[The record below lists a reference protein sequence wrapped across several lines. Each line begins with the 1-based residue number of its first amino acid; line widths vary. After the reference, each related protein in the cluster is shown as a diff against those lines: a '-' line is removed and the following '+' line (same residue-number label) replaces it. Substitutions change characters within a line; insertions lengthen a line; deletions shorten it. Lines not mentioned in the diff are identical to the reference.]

1 MRVECVL
8 SVLFSAGSSSV
19 QQHRCGQ
26 PLPGQR
32 QRQVPPRHDHLP
44 VPDHLPALEQHRRRR
59 QVGLCSWTFI
69 RRMKVNM
76 GSSPLSLQGGEEPE
90 REDLWPSSRGGL
102 PGHLQVGVFCVGS
115 VDHVAPSVV
124 FVVPQIRGGDGE
136 VHGSDELLVGPGRT
150 RRRDRFQPLL
160 LPEHRGSRRWDPER
174 LDPPYP
180 RRWSVDLL
188 LTPRLH
194 RGSGPGGG
202 QGLPVLLGHRVRS
215 ASRG

>member
-124 FVVPQIRGGDGE
+124 LSCLRSEEEMVKFMGLMNSSWVLDGHD
-136 VHGSDELLVGPGRT
+136 VATAFNLSC
-150 RRRDRFQPLL
+150 FQNI
-160 LPEHRGSRRWDPER
+160 
-174 LDPPYP
+174 
-180 RRWSVDLL
+180 VDL
-188 LTPRLH
+188 
-194 RGSGPGGG
+194 GGG
-202 QGLPVLLGHRVRS
+202 IPNVSILPTHAGGALIYC
-215 ASRG
+215 